1 MPKAVAPCS
10 VLTPDVCKR
19 VTQLKKGPAKE
30 VERRRRRGRPPGDAP
45 PIPNAERQRAHRLR
59 LRNAGKQ
66 FVHLALPPSV
76 VRQLDLLRAH
86 GASREE
92 VIERL
97 ISAESLRKKR

>member
-10 VLTPDVCKR
+10 VLAPDVCQR
-19 VTQLKKGPAKE
+19 VTQVKKGLAKE

-45 PIPNAERQRAHRLR
+45 PVPNAERQRAHRLR
-59 LRNAGKQ
+59 LRNDGKQ
-66 FVHLALPPSV
+66 FVHLALLPNV

-97 ISAESLRKKR
+97 ISAETLHKKQ

>member
-10 VLTPDVCKR
+10 VLAPDACQR

-30 VERRRRRGRPPGDAP
+30 VERQRRRGRPPSDVP
-45 PIPNAERQRAHRLR
+45 PVPNAERQRAHRLR
-59 LRNAGKQ
+59 LRNDGKQ

-92 VIERL
+92 VVVRL
-97 ISAESLRKKR
+97 ISAETLRKKR

>member
-10 VLTPDVCKR
+10 VPAHEVCQR
-19 VTQLKKGPAKE
+19 VTQVKKGPANE
-30 VERRRRRGRPPGDAP
+30 IERRRRRGRPPGYAP
-45 PIPNAERQRAHRLR
+45 PISNAERQRAHRLR
-59 LRNAGKQ
+59 LRNDGKQ
-66 FVHLALPPSV
+66 FVHLALLPNV

-97 ISAESLRKKR
+97 ISAETLRKKR